1 MGMFDAYIE
10 EVELPRDFG
19 AATRMSCEVE
29 QKMQQLLEL
38 ILRER
43 DCTRNLDMEG
53 LSQVATAKDALLRE
67 LAALDGSGFDNARL
81 AERVREE
88 NRRNA
93 YLFWAGL
100 SLVRDTMGFFGRQ
113 APPPAYGALGGMVQG
128 RRGGASLLS
137 GRI

>member
-1 MGMFDAYIE
+1 MGMFDAFIE
-10 EVELPRDFG
+10 ESDEQLETTPSRSAG
-19 AATRMSCEVE
+19 EYE
-29 QKMQQLLEL
+29 QKMEDLLQL

-43 DCTRNLDMEG
+43 DCARNLDMAG
-53 LSQVATAKDALLRE
+53 LNQVATAKDALVRE
-67 LAALDGSGFDNARL
+67 LATLDGSGLVSSEL

-100 SLVRDTMGFFGRQ
+100 GLVRDTMDFFGRQ
-113 APPPAYGALGGMVQG
+113 VPPPAYGAFGGMVQG
-128 RRGGASLLS
+128 RNGTSLLS